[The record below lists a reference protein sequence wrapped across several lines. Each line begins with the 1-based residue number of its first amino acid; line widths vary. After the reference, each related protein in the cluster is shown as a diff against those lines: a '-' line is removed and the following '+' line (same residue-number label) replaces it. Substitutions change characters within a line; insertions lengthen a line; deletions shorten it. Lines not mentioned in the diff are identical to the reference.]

1 MTKLLSICMIAAALA
16 TSGCASR
23 NDVASQGIQIKTL
36 EERMTGIEAQVKE
49 TDRVR
54 STNKIAESTRY
65 CFNNG
70 QAYSEGSILAGRIC
84 QRQNGMVVYANG
96 QPVTYPLV
104 WVPWKYQ

>member
-1 MTKLLSICMIAAALA
+1 MKKLVSIFLLGAALA
-16 TSGCASR
+16 TTGCANR
-23 NDVASQGIQIKTL
+23 GDVTSNSIQIKTL
-36 EERMTGIEAQVKE
+36 EERITGLEGQVKE
-49 TDRVR
+49 VERVR

>member
-1 MTKLLSICMIAAALA
+1 MKKLVSIFLVAAAVA
-16 TSGCASR
+16 STGCASR
-23 NDVASQGIQIKTL
+23 GDVTSNGIQIKTL
-36 EERMTGIEAQVKE
+36 EERITGLEAQVKE
-49 TDRVR
+49 VERVR
-54 STNKIAESTRY
+54 ATNKIAESTRY

-70 QAYSEGSILAGRIC
+70 QAYSEGSIFAGRIC